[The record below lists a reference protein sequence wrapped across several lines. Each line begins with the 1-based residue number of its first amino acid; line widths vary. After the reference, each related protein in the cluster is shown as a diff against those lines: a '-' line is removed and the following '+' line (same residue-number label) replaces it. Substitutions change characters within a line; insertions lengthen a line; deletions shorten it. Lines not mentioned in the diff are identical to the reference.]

1 MEAILGSDRR
11 VKTVI
16 CKELEDVKKKYA
28 TSRRTTIIY
37 DHQVEAAADVEED
50 VPDYPVSVFLS
61 QEGYLKK
68 ITPQSLRMASDQKYK
83 DGDGLAQQWEASN
96 KDELMVFT
104 DQQQCYKTRLSE
116 FDDTKASALG
126 DYLPT
131 KLDMAPGEKVVWAC
145 IPGDYSGTLL
155 FFFENGKVARVG
167 LAGYQTQTRRKKLT
181 GAYSDKSPLA
191 AVLLLRDDQDIAVLS
206 SDNRCVVFD
215 SSLLAVKGSRTTQGV
230 AVMALKVGRTVSK
243 ASLLSEMSIQKV
255 SRYKAKSLPAV
266 GANLLSADS

>member
-1 MEAILGSDRR
+1 M
-11 VKTVI
+11 
-16 CKELEDVKKKYA
+16 
-28 TSRRTTIIY
+28 
-37 DHQVEAAADVEED
+37 
-50 VPDYPVSVFLS
+50 
-61 QEGYLKK
+61 
-68 ITPQSLRMASDQKYK
+68 
-83 DGDGLAQQWEASN
+83 
-96 KDELMVFT
+96 
-104 DQQQCYKTRLSE
+104 
-116 FDDTKASALG
+116 
-126 DYLPT
+126 
-131 KLDMAPGEKVVWAC
+131 
-145 IPGDYSGTLL
+145 
-155 FFFENGKVARVG
+155 G

-191 AVLLLRDDQDIAVLS
+191 AVLLLREDQDIAVLS